1 MASQAEAQSQ
11 TTATGRMARAAALVM
26 FFFVLSRALGL
37 VREVVI
43 GAQFGTSAELDS
55 YLAAFRVPDLLF
67 QLMAGGALASAFIPT
82 FAVRLTR
89 GGREA
94 AWRLASLVVNLVIV
108 VMTIAAIVA
117 TAAAPWLVEN
127 VLAPGFTPA
136 QQALTVQLMRILM
149 VSTILFA
156 VSGLVMGALN
166 AVQHFLLPAAA
177 PVAYNLAIIGGALF
191 LSPTMGVRGLAIGVL
206 VGAAAHL
213 LIQVPGLIQ
222 VGARYWPVIDRHDPG
237 VREIA
242 ILMGP
247 RVLGLAAVQINFWVN
262 TALASTLSPGHLAAL
277 SYAWLLMLLPQGVF
291 AQAVATVAFPTFAAQ
306 VANDDVP
313 AMRRTFGVTLRSIL
327 FFTVPAAVGL
337 IVLATPLVTALFQR
351 NAFTAESTALVVT
364 ALQFYTLG
372 LIAHSV
378 VEIVARA
385 FYALHDTAT
394 PVSVGVGTMFLNVVL
409 SFLLLVPMAQG
420 GLALANS
427 IATTLEM
434 VILLW
439 LLRRRLGGLDGRALL
454 RTVLRIGLASA
465 VLGIVVW
472 GWQQAPGL
480 TGAWPVLLV
489 CITLGMVAYG
499 LTAWLVGLEELQLF
513 RQFLPRRWR

>member
-1 MASQAEAQSQ
+1 
-11 TTATGRMARAAALVM
+11 MARAAALVM

-82 FAVRLTR
+82 FTVRLAR

-94 AWRLASLVVNLVIV
+94 AWRLASIVVNLVVIV
-108 VMTIAAIVA
+108 MAIAAVVA
-117 TAAAPWLVEN
+117 MAIAPWLVDTA
-127 VLAPGFTPA
+127 LAPGFTPA
-136 QQALTVQLMRILM
+136 QQALTVELMRILM

-177 PVAYNLAIIGGALF
+177 PVVYNLAIIGGALF
-191 LSPTMGVRGLAIGVL
+191 LSPTLGVRGLAIGVL
-206 VGAAAHL
+206 VGAVGHL
-213 LIQVPGLIQ
+213 LIQVPGLVQ
-222 VGARYWPVIDRHDPG
+222 VGARYWPVLDRHDPG

-242 ILMGP
+242 VLMGP
-247 RVLGLAAVQINFWVN
+247 RVLGLAAVQLNFWVN

-277 SYAWLLMLLPQGVF
+277 SYGWLLMLLPQGVF

-306 VANDDVP
+306 VANNDLG
-313 AMRRTFGVTLRSIL
+313 AMRRTFGMTLRSIL
-327 FFTVPAAVGL
+327 FFTIPASVGL
-337 IVLATPLVTALFQR
+337 ILLATPLVTALFQR

-372 LIAHSV
+372 LVAHSV

-394 PVSVGVGTMFLNVVL
+394 PVSVGVGAMALNVVL
-409 SFLLLVPMAQG
+409 SFLLLIPMAQG

-434 VILLW
+434 VLLLW
-439 LLRRRLGGLDGRALL
+439 LLRRRLGGLAGRALL
-454 RTVLRIGLASA
+454 GAVLRIAAASA

-480 TGAWPVLLV
+480 RGAWSVVIV
-489 CITLGMVAYG
+489 CIPLGLLAYG
-499 LTAWLVGLEELQLF
+499 LMAWLLKLEEMQLIQ
-513 RQFLPRRWR
+513 RFLPRRKAPNR

>member
-1 MASQAEAQSQ
+1 MATEAAAQPQ
-11 TTATGRMARAAALVM
+11 TPAVSRMARAAVLVM

-82 FAVRLTR
+82 FTVRLTR
-89 GGREA
+89 GGRAA
-94 AWRLASLVVNLVIV
+94 AWRLASIVLNLVVV
-108 VMTIAAIVA
+108 VMAVAAVVA
-117 TAAAPWLVEN
+117 MAAAPWLVAN

-177 PVAYNLAIIGGALF
+177 PVVYNLAIIAGALF
-191 LSPTMGVRGLAIGVL
+191 LSPTMGVRGLAVGVL
-206 VGAAAHL
+206 VGAAGHL
-213 LIQVPGLIQ
+213 LIQVPGLIH
-222 VGARYWPVIDRHDPG
+222 VGARYWPAFDRHDPG

-247 RVLGLAAVQINFWVN
+247 RVLGLAAVQLNFWVN

-277 SYAWLLMLLPQGVF
+277 SYGWLLMLLPQGVF
-291 AQAVATVAFPTFAAQ
+291 AQAVATVAFPTFATQ
-306 VANDDVP
+306 VANNDLT
-313 AMRRTFGVTLRSIL
+313 AMRRTFGTTLRSIIFL
-327 FFTVPAAVGL
+327 TLPAAAGL
-337 IVLATPLVTALFQR
+337 ILLATPLVTALFQR

-364 ALQFYTLG
+364 ALRFYTLG
-372 LIAHSV
+372 LVGHSV

-394 PVSVGVGTMFLNVVL
+394 PVSVGIGAMLLNVVL
-409 SFLLLVPMAQG
+409 SLLLLIPMAQG

-434 VILLW
+434 VLLLW
-439 LLRRRLGGLDGRALL
+439 LLRRRLGGLDGRAL
-454 RTVLRIGLASA
+454 ASA
-465 VLGIVVW
+465 VMRMGVATLVLGVVVW
-472 GWQQAPGL
+472 GWQHAPGL
-480 TGAWPVLLV
+480 DSAWPVVLV
-489 CITLGMVAYG
+489 CIPLGVIAYG
-499 LTAWLVGLEELQLF
+499 LTAWLLGLEEMQLI
-513 RQFLPRRWR
+513 RRFLPWPRG

>member
-1 MASQAEAQSQ
+1 
-11 TTATGRMARAAALVM
+11 MARATALVM

-82 FAVRLTR
+82 FSVRLTR
-89 GGREA
+89 GGRAA
-94 AWRLASLVVNLVIV
+94 AWRLASIVLNLVVV
-108 VMTIAAIVA
+108 VMTLAAIVA
-117 TAAAPWLVEN
+117 MIVAPWLVDN
-127 VLAPGFTPA
+127 ILAPGFTPG

-177 PVAYNLAIIGGALF
+177 PVVYNLAIIAGALF
-191 LSPTMGVRGLAIGVL
+191 LSPTMGVRGLAVGVL
-206 VGAAAHL
+206 IGAAGHL
-213 LIQVPGLIQ
+213 LIQVPGLIH
-222 VGARYWPVIDRHDPG
+222 VGARYWPVLDRHDPG

-247 RVLGLAAVQINFWVN
+247 RVLGLAAVQLNFWVN

-277 SYAWLLMLLPQGVF
+277 SYGWLLMLLPQGVF
-291 AQAVATVAFPTFAAQ
+291 AQAVATVAFPTFATQ
-306 VANDDVP
+306 VANGDLG
-313 AMRRTFGVTLRSIL
+313 AMRRTFGMTLRSIV
-327 FFTVPAAVGL
+327 FFTMPATVGL
-337 IVLATPLVTALFQR
+337 ILLATPLVTALFQR

-372 LIAHSV
+372 LVAHSV

-394 PVSVGVGTMFLNVVL
+394 PVSVGIGAMFVNVVL
-409 SFLLLVPMAQG
+409 SFLLLIPMAQG

-434 VILLW
+434 VLLLW
-439 LLRRRLGGLDGRALL
+439 LLRRRLGGLSGRGLSGA
-454 RTVLRIGLASA
+454 VLRMALASV
-465 VLGIVVW
+465 VLGVVVW

-480 TGAWPVLLV
+480 DAAWPVVLV
-489 CITLGMVAYG
+489 CIPLGVVAYG
-499 LTAWLVGLEELQLF
+499 LTAWLLGLEEMQHI
-513 RQFLPRRWR
+513 RRFLPRRWR

>member
-1 MASQAEAQSQ
+1 
-11 TTATGRMARAAALVM
+11 MARAAVLVM

-82 FAVRLTR
+82 FTVRLTR
-89 GGREA
+89 GGRAA
-94 AWRLASLVVNLVIV
+94 AWRLASIVLNLVVV
-108 VMTIAAIVA
+108 VMAVAAVVA
-117 TAAAPWLVEN
+117 MAAAPWLVAN

-177 PVAYNLAIIGGALF
+177 PVVYNLAIIAGALF
-191 LSPTMGVRGLAIGVL
+191 LSPTMGVRGLAVGVL
-206 VGAAAHL
+206 VGAAGHL
-213 LIQVPGLIQ
+213 LIQVPGLIH
-222 VGARYWPVIDRHDPG
+222 VGARYWPAFDRHDPG

-247 RVLGLAAVQINFWVN
+247 RVLGLAAVQLNFWVN

-277 SYAWLLMLLPQGVF
+277 SYGWLLMLLPQGVF
-291 AQAVATVAFPTFAAQ
+291 AQAVATVAFPTFATQ
-306 VANDDVP
+306 VANNDLT
-313 AMRRTFGVTLRSIL
+313 AMRRTFGTTLRSIIFL
-327 FFTVPAAVGL
+327 TLPAAAGL
-337 IVLATPLVTALFQR
+337 ILLATPLVTALFQR

-364 ALQFYTLG
+364 ALRFYTLG
-372 LIAHSV
+372 LVGHSV

-394 PVSVGVGTMFLNVVL
+394 PVSVGIGAMLLNVVL
-409 SFLLLVPMAQG
+409 SLLLLIPMAQG

-434 VILLW
+434 VLLLW
-439 LLRRRLGGLDGRALL
+439 LLRRRLGGLDGRAL
-454 RTVLRIGLASA
+454 ASA
-465 VLGIVVW
+465 VLRMGVATLVLGVVVW
-472 GWQQAPGL
+472 GWQHAPGL
-480 TGAWPVLLV
+480 DSAWPVVLV
-489 CITLGMVAYG
+489 CIPLGVIAYG
-499 LTAWLVGLEELQLF
+499 LTAWLLGLEEMQLI
-513 RQFLPRRWR
+513 RRFLPWPRG